1 MKIWL
6 IIGGVLVVLYL
17 LYRGYA
23 SQSATTSST
32 SAATAVPATGD
43 LGATPTVGSSTA
55 PTTYFPRVPSLVLRG
70 ELAFSLA
77 FSYIA
82 RCR

>member
-6 IIGGVLVVLYL
+6 IIVGVLVVLYL

-55 PTTYFPRVPSLVLRG
+55 PTTYFPRVPKSGPAWGTGFQPRILVYRAL
-70 ELAFSLA
+70 
-77 FSYIA
+77 
-82 RCR
+82 